1 MKKLLFLFIVLVL
14 FILTACD
21 KKVIENKNP
30 IIEAVK
36 NEYVLDGDY
45 TIEEITD
52 VEWEV
57 NTKCYKV
64 INSNKIYYVA
74 IINDS
79 DTDVD
84 DDFDTFC
91 WLHKMEKKK
100 EEAPAENKSYNF
112 VLTND
117 SGSID
122 RIVLAADG
130 YIYVQNNIIKELTKL
145 SKQWSRNGYMIL
157 IQDSGSNA
165 YSDIY
170 YISNDDKILIKYIG
184 DKPYIYIAEE

>member
-1 MKKLLFLFIVLVL
+1 MKKLLFIFSVLVL

-36 NEYVLDGDY
+36 NEYVLDGNY

-52 VEWEV
+52 VEWEA

-64 INSNKIYYVA
+64 FNNNKIYYVA

-84 DDFDTFC
+84 DNFDTFC
-91 WLHKMEKKK
+91 WLHKMEK
-100 EEAPAENKSYNF
+100 
-112 VLTND
+112 
-117 SGSID
+117 
-122 RIVLAADG
+122 
-130 YIYVQNNIIKELTKL
+130 
-145 SKQWSRNGYMIL
+145 
-157 IQDSGSNA
+157 
-165 YSDIY
+165 
-170 YISNDDKILIKYIG
+170 
-184 DKPYIYIAEE
+184 

>member
-1 MKKLLFLFIVLVL
+1 MKKLLFIFSVLVL

-36 NEYVLDGDY
+36 NEYVLEGDY

-52 VEWEV
+52 VEWEA

-64 INSNKIYYVA
+64 FNNNKIYYVA

-84 DDFDTFC
+84 YDFDTFC
-91 WLHKMEKKK
+91 WLHKMEK
-100 EEAPAENKSYNF
+100 
-112 VLTND
+112 
-117 SGSID
+117 
-122 RIVLAADG
+122 
-130 YIYVQNNIIKELTKL
+130 
-145 SKQWSRNGYMIL
+145 
-157 IQDSGSNA
+157 
-165 YSDIY
+165 
-170 YISNDDKILIKYIG
+170 
-184 DKPYIYIAEE
+184 